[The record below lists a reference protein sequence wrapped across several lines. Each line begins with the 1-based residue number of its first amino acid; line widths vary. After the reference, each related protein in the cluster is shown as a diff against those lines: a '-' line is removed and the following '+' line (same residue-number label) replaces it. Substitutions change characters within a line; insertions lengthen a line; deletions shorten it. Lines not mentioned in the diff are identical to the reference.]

1 MDKGKN
7 RNDLL
12 AAGRKKLQQ
21 YRKKKDNKGSN
32 SNSGNS
38 KGKASS
44 KSTDPEAV
52 STANA
57 DQLDANLASDNG
69 VGEDL
74 RGDTEDVSVN
84 HATDQ
89 QVAETEAVLT
99 SLDQVEASGSTS
111 LHGNPED
118 KRKQEDADPSN
129 YEEISHFG
137 SENPIHEEERE
148 NCSTCSEE
156 REEADGERI
165 GEVCSRNETSASEI
179 LQHDLNPDNVI
190 STIYTEHP
198 TSLEEESGVCINPE
212 TEISAKGTR
221 VEESLESIKRELYLM
236 GLSRDLLQS
245 KLDEEMTSST
255 EISKELM
262 QCKSELLDVMRAK
275 EEVDLQ
281 LACARQDID
290 SCNSKCEKLETELG
304 ISKEKLENA
313 FSQLEAL
320 ESENASIKQEREQLE
335 GVKDILSMENN
346 KLSTEFLAQKERL
359 VRLESSIKETGTCVE
374 RLVEENI
381 YLSSSFNL
389 HRSILIE
396 ADENSTTLPKLP
408 STYPNY
414 STLNL
419 HIEESKNILG
429 NLRSSIE
436 SMRGRSISFNKRGGI
451 TNLIKAYESQVTQVG
466 TVASDEVVSAEASED
481 PYEISVQFVGSLERA
496 LNQMKLDLMNTNDQY
511 EEGGNAVE
519 NSKEDCTAIKEKID
533 GLSVIFNTYQDKINN
548 LQEQF
553 SSVQK
558 EADDEAVRLL
568 GQLEELQNETNGRFQ
583 KLGEER
589 DSMVSAV
596 SEAIL
601 RFNSCMGLSVPD
613 KLSPDSADVGPILF
627 TLVDSAVQSIERL
640 RMENSTLQNRNEI
653 SFGLIRQMHDKLQN
667 TINYS
672 EHVAGEIMSSEGDL
686 ELISNSYEALIEH
699 VQVLVEEGAGLLSM
713 KKELESALA
722 LKSKEAE
729 EFSVKCSSLSE
740 NLNDFCLIKKDLESI
755 LMGKNLVLEELHVRC
770 LALANKMREC
780 EEVAD
785 VASGDRENELLNSIL
800 PQLESSVALSLE
812 KHDRE
817 LAEIDLSKKYL
828 YEANAMPDV
837 SPEKWALP
845 LHILLS
851 GHLLPKLSEM
861 RERMDLLSGSNI
873 ELQTEIQVLRDSLKE
888 MEVSVRQS
896 QLELNRKTTELVQS
910 EQRLSSVKEKLGIAV
925 SKGKGLIVQRD
936 SLKQSLQ
943 EKSSELERCMQQLTE
958 AEDKL
963 KSYGEADRIEALESE
978 LSYIR
983 NSYNVLRDSFLIKDS
998 VIQRIEEVLEELD
1011 FPEEFHAR
1019 DIAEKVEVLSR
1030 MAVPSWNS
1038 SSMQVESPVQVE
1050 LPQESSDAGND
1061 EMNRYATLE
1070 RKFCEVA
1077 EHNNILEQS
1086 LLERNGII
1094 KKWEEV
1100 LAHISIIPPQIR
1112 DLDAEERINWL
1123 VKTLFDTQGD
1133 RDALQL
1139 KIESLEESSEML
1151 IVDLEGSRK
1160 RISELNAELA
1170 AVRSEKEFF
1179 SDSLDKLRFDYEVER
1194 ENMSKQLSDLREKIP
1209 EKIEVENEILRLVD
1223 IVQKALPN
1231 DDSYEELSGV
1241 SSFHIL
1247 EKLVNKLLE
1256 ERNVGSFKSRD
1267 PVDLEALEKNIS
1279 LIEEVQRLK
1288 VEIVHMSEKYQEVVG
1303 EHELAVKQRDSL
1315 LQQLEGLEE
1324 LSRRI
1329 SMLEEERAHSSK
1341 KHQELGAEMELVVEQ
1356 RNTLQLELQ
1365 HLQERQLQEA
1375 EALNGRISLLESEL
1389 ELTVG
1394 QRNTLQEQ
1402 LNDLHQLQDKHVQEL
1417 GMLNARINLLEEERT
1432 HEPEKHQKLVSEL
1445 ESTVK
1450 ERNVLQEQLNQVREK
1465 LNVAV
1470 RKGKGLVQQ
1479 RDGLKQQ
1486 IENLEAEK
1494 SSLLSHLE
1502 ENIQLLN
1509 RFSTVL
1515 HTVEAD
1521 SVDPIQKVEAILK
1534 SNTDL
1539 KMAVAS
1545 AEAEANKS
1553 RRATELLLAELN
1565 ESQERNDM
1573 LQEELERMRRKQME
1587 GMREMSLA
1595 VGKLRDISFEILR
1608 NIVGKLHK
1616 DVGIMSYME
1625 EFMSLMTSGVDG
1637 PGSSSD
1643 YTSSLSLLDNDLST
1657 RQRNHANHYP
1667 FGPKPDEWDENI
1679 IAYIRACAQELHDLK
1694 ISIDN
1699 TASLVDQ
1706 KGSHLLRSMSFA
1718 QKELESLQS
1727 DVNKLRTEMR
1737 EKEEEK
1743 SLLSHNLSLLYESCS
1758 RIIDEAE
1765 ADLTNRPWGALQ
1777 ATPLMNEDHIQSLV
1791 ERLVGAIRSEVRTKE
1806 LKSTI
1811 MELQRELQEKDLQVS
1826 QISSELSSQIRDS
1839 EKKVHELEKQVEAM
1853 GSEKAALQLHVNQ
1866 LQDVEFSSNQLRERV
1881 SYYTDILAK
1890 KEQEIESLMQALDE
1904 QEKEMEEMEIKN
1916 KQLQNLVQEK
1926 EISLKSLEGSNSKV
1940 SKKLSIATA
1949 KFDELHHLSENLIV
1963 EVENLQLQLEGRD
1976 SEISFLRQE
1985 VTRVTN
1991 ELLSSDETY
2000 KRYAAHLQDFA
2011 KWVQTLVLR
2020 FGLSYNESD
2029 ELDYGKIKEYMEAL
2043 DRKLGSVVAE
2053 LDELHV
2059 GMQSRDALLQI
2070 ERGKVTDLVRKCEGL
2085 ESSLRERSVGASTS
2099 GVLEIEHARETVMN
2113 VRSGRKGNNANT
2125 NNNGGSDQVAISIDQ
2140 DVHDHPLDEDDD
2152 KAHGFKPLTMSRFVP
2167 RFTRRIADRVDGM
2180 WVSGDRL
2187 LMRQPTLRIGVLI
2200 YWIIL
2205 HAMLASSI

>member
-44 KSTDPEAV
+44 KSTDLEAV

-74 RGDTEDVSVN
+74 RGDAEDVSVN
-84 HATDQ
+84 NATDQ
-89 QVAETEAVLT
+89 QVAETEAVLM
-99 SLDQVEASGSTS
+99 SSDQVEASGSTS
-111 LHGNPED
+111 LHGNLED
-118 KRKQEDADPSN
+118 KRNQEDADPSN
-129 YEEISHFG
+129 YKEISYSG

-148 NCSTCSEE
+148 NWSTCAEE

-198 TSLEEESGVCINPE
+198 TSLEEESGVCINRE
-212 TEISAKGTR
+212 TEISAKGTQ

-245 KLDEEMTSST
+245 KLDEETTSST
-255 EISKELM
+255 ELSKELM

-275 EEVDLQ
+275 EEVGLQ
-281 LACARQDID
+281 LARARHDID
-290 SCNSKCEKLETELG
+290 LCNSKCEKLETELG

-320 ESENASIKQEREQLE
+320 ESENASIKQEREELE
-335 GVKDILSMENN
+335 GVKDILSRENN
-346 KLSTEFLAQKERL
+346 KLSTELLAQKERL
-359 VRLESSIKETGTCVE
+359 VQLESCIKETGTCVE

-408 STYPNY
+408 STCPNY
-414 STLNL
+414 STLNV

-466 TVASDEVVSAEASED
+466 TVASDEVVSAEASEG

-511 EEGGNAVE
+511 EGGNAVE

-533 GLSVIFNTYQDKINN
+533 GLSVIFNTYQDKIDN
-548 LQEQF
+548 LHEQF

-558 EADDEAVRLL
+558 EADDEAARLL

-613 KLSPDSADVGPILF
+613 KLSPDSTDVGPILF

-713 KKELESALA
+713 KKELESALT

-812 KHDRE
+812 KHDQE

-828 YEANAMPDV
+828 YEANAMPDI

-851 GHLLPKLSEM
+851 SHLLPKLSEM

-896 QLELNRKTTELVQS
+896 QLELNQKTTELVQS

-943 EKSSELERCMQQLTE
+943 EKSSELERCMQQLME

-1061 EMNRYATLE
+1061 EINRYATLE

-1094 KKWEEV
+1094 QKWEEV

-1194 ENMSKQLSDLREKIP
+1194 ENMRKQLSGLREKIS
-1209 EKIEVENEILRLVD
+1209 EKIEAENEILRLVD

-1267 PVDLEALEKNIS
+1267 PVDLEALEKNKS
-1279 LIEEVQRLK
+1279 LIEEVQRSK
-1288 VEIVHMSEKYQEVVG
+1288 VEITHMSEKYQEVVG

-1341 KHQELGAEMELVVEQ
+1341 KHQELGVEMELVVEQ

-1365 HLQERQLQEA
+1365 RLQERQLQEA

-1494 SSLLSHLE
+1494 SSLLSRLE

-1509 RFSTVL
+1509 KFSTVL
-1515 HTVEAD
+1515 HTVDAD

-1573 LQEELERMRRKQME
+1573 LLEELERMRRKQME

-1625 EFMSLMTSGVDG
+1625 EFMSLMASGVDG

-1643 YTSSLSLLDNDLST
+1643 YTSSLSLLDKDIST
-1657 RQRNHANHYP
+1657 RQRNHSTHYP
-1667 FGPKPDEWDENI
+1667 FGLKLDEWDENI
-1679 IAYIRACAQELHDLK
+1679 IAYICACAQELHDLK

-1699 TASLVDQ
+1699 AASLVDQ

-1765 ADLTNRPWGALQ
+1765 ADLTNRPWRDLQ

-1826 QISSELSSQIRDS
+1826 RISSELSSQIRDS
-1839 EKKVHELEKQVEAM
+1839 EEKVRELEKQVEAM

-1916 KQLQNLVQEK
+1916 KQLQNLVQER

-2029 ELDYGKIKEYMEAL
+2029 ELDYSKIKEYTEAL

-2059 GMQSRDALLQI
+2059 GMKSRDGLLQI
-2070 ERGKVTDLVRKCEGL
+2070 ERGKVADLVRKCEGL

-2099 GVLEIEHARETVMN
+2099 GVLEIEHAREMVMN

-2167 RFTRRIADRVDGM
+2167 RFTRRLADRVDGM

>member
-38 KGKASS
+38 KGKASN
-44 KSTDPEAV
+44 KSTDLEAV

-57 DQLDANLASDNG
+57 EQLDANLASGNG

-74 RGDTEDVSVN
+74 REDTEDVSVN

-89 QVAETEAVLT
+89 QVTETETVLT
-99 SLDQVEASGSTS
+99 SSDQVEASGSTS
-111 LHGNPED
+111 LHGTLED
-118 KRKQEDADPSN
+118 KRNQEDADPSN
-129 YEEISHFG
+129 YKEISYSG
-137 SENPIHEEERE
+137 SENSIHEEKTE
-148 NCSTCSEE
+148 NRSTPAEE
-156 REEADGERI
+156 WEDADGERTR
-165 GEVCSRNETSASEI
+165 EVCSRNETSASEI

-190 STIYTEHP
+190 STIFTEHP
-198 TSLEEESGVCINPE
+198 TSLEEDSGVCTNRGA
-212 TEISAKGTR
+212 EISAKGTQ

-245 KLDEEMTSST
+245 KMDEEMASST

-262 QCKSELLDVMRAK
+262 QCKSELLDFMRAK

-281 LACARQDID
+281 LARAREDID
-290 SCNSKCEKLETELG
+290 LCNSKCKKLETELE
-304 ISKEKLENA
+304 ISKEKMEIA
-313 FSQLEAL
+313 FSQVEAL
-320 ESENASIKQEREQLE
+320 ESENASIKQEREKLE
-335 GVKDILSMENN
+335 GVNDILSRENN
-346 KLSTEFLAQKERL
+346 ELSTELLAQKERL

-396 ADENSTTLPKLP
+396 AAENSTTLPKFP

-414 STLNL
+414 STLNV

-436 SMRGRSISFNKRGGI
+436 SMQDRSVSFNKRGGI

-466 TVASDEVVSAEASED
+466 TVASDEVDSAEVSED

-511 EEGGNAVE
+511 EGE
-519 NSKEDCTAIKEKID
+519 NSKEDCTAIKEKLD
-533 GLSVIFNTYQDKINN
+533 ELSVIFNSYQDKIDN
-548 LQEQF
+548 LHEQF

-558 EADDEAVRLL
+558 DADDEAVRLL

-583 KLGEER
+583 KLQEER
-589 DSMVSAV
+589 DDMASVL
-596 SEAIL
+596 SEAIRRL
-601 RFNSCMGLSVPD
+601 NSCKGLSIPD
-613 KLSPDSADVGPILF
+613 KLSPDCNDVSPILLALTDF
-627 TLVDSAVQSIERL
+627 AIQSIENL
-640 RMENSTLQNRNEI
+640 RVENSMLQNRNEI

-667 TINYS
+667 TSNYS
-672 EHVAGEIMSSEGDL
+672 EHVAREIMSSEDDL
-686 ELISNSYEALIEH
+686 ELISNSYEGLIER

-729 EFSVKCSSLSE
+729 ELSVKCNSLSE

-770 LALANKMREC
+770 LALANKMQES

-800 PQLESSVALSLE
+800 PQLESSVALYLE
-812 KHDRE
+812 KHDRV

-828 YEANAMPDV
+828 YEANAMPDI

-845 LHILLS
+845 LHVLLS
-851 GHLLPKLSEM
+851 SHLLPKLSEM
-861 RERMDLLSGSNI
+861 TERMDLLSGSNI
-873 ELQTEIQVLRDSLKE
+873 EQQTEIQVLRDSLKE
-888 MEVSVRQS
+888 MEVAIRQS
-896 QLELNRKTTELVQS
+896 QLELNQKTTELLQS

-943 EKSSELERCMQQLTE
+943 EKSNELERCMQQLTE

-998 VIQRIEEVLEELD
+998 VIQRIEEVLEDLD

-1070 RKFCEVA
+1070 KKFCELA

-1094 KKWEEV
+1094 QKWEEV
-1100 LAHISIIPPQIR
+1100 LANISIMPAQIR

-1123 VKTLFDTQGD
+1123 VNTLFDTQRE

-1139 KIESLEESSEML
+1139 KIEPLEESSEML

-1170 AVRSEKEFF
+1170 AVKSEKEFF

-1194 ENMSKQLSDLREKIP
+1194 ENMRKQLSGFREKIS
-1209 EKIEVENEILRLVD
+1209 EKIEAENEILRLVD
-1223 IVQKALPN
+1223 IVQKALPG

-1241 SSFHIL
+1241 SSVHIL
-1247 EKLVNKLLE
+1247 EKLLNKLLE
-1256 ERNVGSFKSRD
+1256 ERNIGNFKSRD
-1267 PVDLEALEKNIS
+1267 PVDLEALEKNKS

-1288 VEIVHMSEKYQEVVG
+1288 GEMAHMSENYQEVVG
-1303 EHELAVKQRDSL
+1303 EHELASKQRDSL
-1315 LQQLEGLEE
+1315 LQQLEGMEE

-1329 SMLEEERAHSSK
+1329 SMLEEERAHSSE
-1341 KHQELGAEMELVVEQ
+1341 KHEELEAEMELVVEH
-1356 RNTLQLELQ
+1356 RNTLQQELQ

-1389 ELTVG
+1389 ELTVR

-1402 LNDLHQLQDKHVQEL
+1402 LNNLHQLQDKHIQEL
-1417 GMLNARINLLEEERT
+1417 GMLNSRINLLEEERA
-1432 HEPEKHQKLVSEL
+1432 HEPEKQQKLVSEL

-1450 ERNVLQEQLNQVREK
+1450 EKNVLQEQLNQVREK

-1494 SSLLSHLE
+1494 SSLLSRLE
-1502 ENIQLLN
+1502 GNSQLLD

-1515 HTVEAD
+1515 HTVDAD

-1539 KMAVAS
+1539 KMAVAT

-1595 VGKLRDISFEILR
+1595 VGKLRDISFEILSS
-1608 NIVGKLHK
+1608 IVGKLHK
-1616 DVGIMSYME
+1616 DVGIMSYMV
-1625 EFMSLMTSGVDG
+1625 EFMSLMASGVDDG
-1637 PGSSSD
+1637 PGGSPD
-1643 YTSSLSLLDNDLST
+1643 YTSSLRLLDEDIST
-1657 RQRNHANHYP
+1657 RQSNHANHYP

-1679 IAYIRACAQELHDLK
+1679 IAYIHACAQDLSDLK
-1694 ISIDN
+1694 TSIDN
-1699 TASLVDQ
+1699 AASLVDQ
-1706 KGSHLLRSMSFA
+1706 KGTHLLRSMSFA

-1743 SLLSHNLSLLYESCS
+1743 SLLSHHLSLLYESCS
-1758 RIIDEAE
+1758 RLIDEAE
-1765 ADLTNRPWGALQ
+1765 ADLTNRPWHDLH
-1777 ATPLMNEDHIQSLV
+1777 ATPLMNEAHIQLLV

-1811 MELQRELQEKDLQVS
+1811 VELQRELQEKDLQVT

-1839 EKKVHELEKQVEAM
+1839 EKKVRELEKQVDAM
-1853 GSEKAALQLHVNQ
+1853 GSEKAALQLHLSQ

-1926 EISLKSLEGSNSKV
+1926 EISLKNLEVSNSKV

-1985 VTRVTN
+1985 ATRVTN

-2000 KRYAAHLQDFA
+2000 KRYAAHLQDIA

-2029 ELDYGKIKEYMEAL
+2029 ELDYGKIKEYTEAL

-2070 ERGKVTDLVRKCEGL
+2070 ERGKVVDLVRKCEGL

-2113 VRSGRKGNNANT
+2113 VRSGRKGNNTNN

-2167 RFTRRIADRVDGM
+2167 RFTRRLADRVDGM